1 LGKAYTYLRRVAS
14 RMYGKDDVIVSTN
27 EREFIHEG
35 LKHDIRVDGRQPLDM
50 RNVKINFGQNVG
62 SVEVQLGTTRA
73 LATVSA
79 EIVPPFPE
87 RPSEG
92 FLNFF
97 VDFSPMASPSFQ
109 ANRPSDKAVE
119 LSRVVERGIKESR
132 ALDTEALCLVAGE
145 KVWAIRC
152 DVHVTD
158 CGGNMTDAVNLA
170 AVIALLHFRRPD
182 VTVVGGKVTV
192 HPTDDRQPMPLAIHH
207 VPISLTCAFFKI
219 DDQVKIVADP
229 GLKEEAV
236 CEGVLTVTVNVHKEI
251 CCVQKAGGL
260 AISAA
265 QVLFCSKLAASKAEQ
280 LTTLINSRLEED
292 KVNVRSNLR
301 LAGQAGYLTQK
312 KAVPVGVGKDELGN
326 PLVLPTPIKTEQE
339 VFREVSD
346 DDEI

>member
-1 LGKAYTYLRRVAS
+1 
-14 RMYGKDDVIVSTN
+14 MYGKDDVIVSTN
-27 EREFIHEG
+27 EREFIHDG
-35 LKHDIRVDGRQPLDM
+35 LKHNIRVDGRQPYDM

-79 EIVPPFPE
+79 EIVPPFPD

-109 ANRPSDKAVE
+109 SNRPSDKAVE

-170 AVIALLHFRRPD
+170 AVVALLHFRRPD

-192 HPTDDRQPMPLAIHH
+192 HPVDDRQPMALAIHH

-219 DDQVKIVADP
+219 NDEVKIVADP

-251 CCVQKAGGL
+251 CCIQKAGGL
-260 AISAA
+260 AISSEH
-265 QVLFCSKLAASKAEQ
+265 VLLCSKLAASKAEQ
-280 LTTLINSRLEED
+280 ITSLINSRLDED
-292 KVNVRSNLR
+292 KTNVRSNLR
-301 LAGQAGYLTQK
+301 LAGQEGYLTQK
-312 KAVPVGVGKDELGN
+312 KVTPVGVGKDALGN
-326 PLVLPTPIKTEQE
+326 PLAASNQSLKEQ
-339 VFREVSD
+339 VFREDVSD
-346 DDEI
+346 EEI